1 MTTPPPP
8 HGNPPQPPYGNPPQH
23 PYGNAPQPPYGNAP
37 QHPYGNAPQYAQGN
51 PLPGYPQPG
60 QPTPGHPTGHPGYP
74 GYPPPPA
81 PTAKRIPEDQPFVVR
96 PSVAKRGLIMGA
108 VMLVLLSPIVCLA
121 GFGMAG
127 SADPD
132 VRGNAALG
140 IVGILV
146 CLLAATAL
154 PLGIQLWLIA
164 SGGPV
169 LALSPAG
176 LWIRT
181 RPTRGQAVWVPWEA
195 VGQIRRRRW
204 SLEKM
209 LVVQLRDPRMLQNL
223 GAYTALDSS
232 MLNAFYGSGLVATLN
247 FADRSEQEIVAAV
260 THFSAGRCPI
270 TL

>member
-8 HGNPPQPPYGNPPQH
+8 GHPPQPPYGQPSHGQP
-23 PYGNAPQPPYGNAP
+23 PYGNSPQPPYGTPAP
-37 QHPYGNAPQYAQGN
+37 GFPQPGHPA
-51 PLPGYPQPG
+51 PGYP
-60 QPTPGHPTGHPGYP
+60 TGHP

-96 PSVAKRGLIMGA
+96 PSVAKRGLVMGA
-108 VMLVLLSPIVCLA
+108 VALVLLSPIVCLA
-121 GFGMAG
+121 GLGLAG
-127 SADPD
+127 STDPD
-132 VRGNAALG
+132 MRANAALV
-140 IVGILV
+140 IVGIFV
-146 CLLAATAL
+146 CLLAAISL

-195 VGQIRRRRW
+195 VAQIRRRRW

-260 THFSAGRCPI
+260 THYSAGRCPI
-270 TL
+270 AP

>member
-8 HGNPPQPPYGNPPQH
+8 GHPPQPPYGQPSYGQP
-23 PYGNAPQPPYGNAP
+23 PYGNSPQPPYGTP
-37 QHPYGNAPQYAQGN
+37 S
-51 PLPGYPQPG
+51 PGYPQPG
-60 QPTPGHPTGHPGYP
+60 HPAPGYPTGHP

-96 PSVAKRGLIMGA
+96 PSVAKRGLVMGA
-108 VMLVLLSPIVCLA
+108 VALVLLSPIVCLA
-121 GFGMAG
+121 GLGLAG
-127 SADPD
+127 STDPD
-132 VRGNAALG
+132 MRANAALG
-140 IVGILV
+140 IVGIFV
-146 CLLAATAL
+146 CLLAAIGL

-195 VGQIRRRRW
+195 VAQIRRRRW

-260 THFSAGRCPI
+260 THYSAGRCPI
-270 TL
+270 AS

>member
-8 HGNPPQPPYGNPPQH
+8 GHPPQPPYGQPSYGQPPYGNSPQPPYGNPS
-23 PYGNAPQPPYGNAP
+23 
-37 QHPYGNAPQYAQGN
+37 
-51 PLPGYPQPG
+51 PGYPQPG
-60 QPTPGHPTGHPGYP
+60 NPPPGHPQPGNHPPGYPTGHP

-96 PSVAKRGLIMGA
+96 PSVAKRGLLMGGVVLA
-108 VMLVLLSPIVCLA
+108 LLSPIVCLA
-121 GFGMAG
+121 GIGMAN

-132 VRGNAALG
+132 TRANAVLAV
-140 IVGILV
+140 VGILV
-146 CLLAATAL
+146 CLLAAVGL

-195 VGQIRRRRW
+195 VAQIRRRRW
-204 SLEKM
+204 SFEKM

-232 MLNAFYGSGLVATLN
+232 MLSAFYGSGLVSTLN

-260 THFSAGRCPI
+260 THFSAGRCPL